1 MDSAKSK
8 NRWFRWG
15 KLALQGAILCL
26 VIWGVWRTVAQAHGT
41 LLEQGIA
48 WNRFDYRF
56 LALAAVL
63 YLGGMFPCAVFW
75 QQVMGAMQQKVPWGE
90 AISAYFVSQLGKYVP
105 GKVMVLVIRTG
116 LVRHHGVNYTL
127 TVASIFV
134 ETLTMMSVGAMLGAL
149 LLVFSLGQ
157 SPSKRTIPIK
167 PQDSSSYTAEIST
180 PEKESGNT
188 DTVQFSYLSP
198 SIDWRL
204 IVFAVVAAAAVG
216 APTLPPVFMRIV
228 KVTKLH
234 RLHPEIDQSL
244 AGLNWHLLWPGWVAI
259 AFGWVVMGLS
269 MWAVLQAIP
278 GVNPKPSLPH
288 DLPILIACVTLST
301 VAGFVSGLPGGI
313 GARELVV
320 FKLVELNFGSTAA
333 ILSAIVHR
341 CVMLVAELIAAG
353 VLFLLTKAQRPAPP
367 H

>member
-8 NRWFRWG
+8 TSWFRWG
-15 KLALQGAILCL
+15 KFALQAAILCL
-26 VIWGVWRTVAQAHGT
+26 VGWGLWRTVSHAHGT
-41 LLEQGIA
+41 ILSKGIA
-48 WNRFDYRF
+48 WNQFDYRF
-56 LALAAVL
+56 LALAGVL
-63 YLGGMFPCAVFW
+63 YLVGMFPSAVFW
-75 QQVMGAMQQKVPWGE
+75 QRVMGAMQQRVPWGD

-105 GKVMVLVIRTG
+105 GKVMVLVIRTA
-116 LVRHHGVNYTL
+116 LVRQHGVNYTL

-149 LLVFSLGQ
+149 LLVISLGQ
-157 SPSKRTIPIK
+157 SSN
-167 PQDSSSYTAEIST
+167 TAT
-180 PEKESGNT
+180 
-188 DTVQFSYLSP
+188 
-198 SIDWRL
+198 IDWRL

-216 APTLPPVFMRIV
+216 APTLPPVFLRVV
-228 KVTKLH
+228 KWTKLH

-269 MWAVLQAIP
+269 MWAVLHAIP
-278 GVNPKPSLPH
+278 GVDPRPSLPH

-301 VAGFVSGLPGGI
+301 VAGFVSGLPAGI

-320 FKLVELNFGSTAA
+320 LKLVELNFGSTAA

-341 CVMLVAELIAAG
+341 CVMLVAELVAAG
-353 VLFLLTKAQRPAPP
+353 ILFAFTKTQLPSKQSAETPKSD
-367 H
+367 